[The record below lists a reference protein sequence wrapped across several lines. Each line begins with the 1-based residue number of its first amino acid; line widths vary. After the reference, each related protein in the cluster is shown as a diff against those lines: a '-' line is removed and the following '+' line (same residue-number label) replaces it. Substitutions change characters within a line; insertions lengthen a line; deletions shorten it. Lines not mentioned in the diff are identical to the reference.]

1 MQKTSINPEI
11 LQPMFESAA
20 NAAQKGQ
27 SQFVTPIAFG
37 RKLAAVLPRHRPCI
51 VDLNCG
57 PGHLLQASVNSTTLR
72 LLGCDIDPCR
82 GKAAEG
88 DLPIQR
94 LTHDATRLY
103 PWFKEVGFA
112 ADLLV
117 LNPPWKL
124 AFYRER
130 LADLAESAL
139 PSVRMAFAGIE
150 TRMPKGTID
159 STIAMYLMA
168 LDLCT
173 SCGEGLLIANN
184 KTLERLLFAPGAPH
198 GAAAKHVWARVVVK
212 GNPMTGIQG
221 CQWQE
226 GEQFETGV
234 IYFAR
239 DHTTGPRTVQWPDL
253 PDRSYRPGA
262 EVRNEFY
269 VSMTT
274 HELWQAVRDRL
285 ASEEGKPKTPW
296 NLWIENGVIQT
307 ALSLYEKHSKKINKK
322 EVERLFKLQGRAPME
337 LVLQRASR
345 DELLRVA
352 QEAGWRV
359 HPDLLEAVRAAVHE
373 YHAERAPLYPL
384 PEIQRLGYLDEE
396 DTIECRHDLSDEDGR
411 VIFRQGSRYPLRTQ
425 TVNITRKVERPNAFT
440 GEKEELE
447 FNGQE
452 LSFFIGDEPVGSS
465 DEYNE
470 FAFMDAKLIND
481 PNTTIPNAKTA
492 RTGGPRGKAVDFTLQ
507 QLCTHFVIPEVPDVA
522 TVNPKRYESLLLAL
536 SELESLTS

>member
-1 MQKTSINPEI
+1 
-11 LQPMFESAA
+11 
-20 NAAQKGQ
+20 
-27 SQFVTPIAFG
+27 V
-37 RKLAAVLPRHRPCI
+37 
-51 VDLNCG
+51 
-57 PGHLLQASVNSTTLR
+57 
-72 LLGCDIDPCR
+72 
-82 GKAAEG
+82 
-88 DLPIQR
+88 
-94 LTHDATRLY
+94 TRLY

-112 ADLLV
+112 ADLFV

-124 AFYRER
+124 AFYRDR
-130 LADLAESAL
+130 PSDLAESTL
-139 PSVRMAFAGIE
+139 PAVRMAFAGIE
-150 TRMPKGTID
+150 AGMPRGTID

-173 SCGEGLLIANN
+173 PCGEGLLIANN
-184 KTLERLLFAPGAPH
+184 NTLERLLFASGAPH

-221 CQWQE
+221 CQWKE
-226 GEQFETGV
+226 EEQFETGV

-253 PDRSYRPGA
+253 PDRSYRHGA

-296 NLWIENGVIQT
+296 NLWIENGVIHT

-322 EVERLFKLQGRAPME
+322 EVERLFRLQGRAPME

-352 QEAGWRV
+352 QESGWRV

-396 DTIECRHDLSDEDGR
+396 DTIECKQDLADEDGR
-411 VIFRQGSRYPLRTQ
+411 VIFRQGNRYPLRTQ

-447 FNGQE
+447 YHGQE
-452 LSFFIGDEPVGSS
+452 LTFFIGDDPVGMS

-492 RTGGPRGKAVDFTLQ
+492 RNGGAQGKAVDFTLQ
-507 QLCTHFVIPEVPDVA
+507 QLCDHFIIPEVPDVA
-522 TVNPKRYESLLLAL
+522 TVNPMRYESFLAAL